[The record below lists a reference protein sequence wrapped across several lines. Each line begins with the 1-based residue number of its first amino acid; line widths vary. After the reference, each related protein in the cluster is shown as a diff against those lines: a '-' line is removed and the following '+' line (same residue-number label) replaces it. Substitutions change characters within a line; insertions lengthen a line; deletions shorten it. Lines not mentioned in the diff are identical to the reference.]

1 MSLRTPLGRV
11 RGLGTAKD
19 GTDHFW
25 VQRVTALALIP
36 LSLLFVG
43 LVWSFNGADRADVI
57 ALMSNPLVSSLFIL
71 FIVAGIYHAKLGVQV
86 VIEDYIH
93 SEGLKLASLAVV
105 SMLSVA
111 LGTASV
117 VSVLI
122 LAWGG

>member
-57 ALMSNPLVSSLFIL
+57 ALMGNPLVSSLFIL

-93 SEGLKLASLAVV
+93 SEGLKLASLILV
-105 SMLSVA
+105 SLLSFG
-111 LGTASV
+111 LGTACV

-122 LAWGG
+122 LAFGG